1 MLSKVRMAERV
12 FLTWLCV
19 RTEKERP
26 WGMAKRGAL
35 GGRGNLLVRQRRA
48 ATGHRGEEPKT
59 GI

>member
-1 MLSKVRMAERV
+1 MLSEERMAERV

-26 WGMAKRGAL
+26 WGVAKRGAL
-35 GGRGNLLVRQRRA
+35 GGSGNLLLRRRRA
-48 ATGHRGEEPKT
+48 ATGQRGEEPRT